1 MPKQRGRKSAASLET
16 PRLAATVEPFA
27 PAPDVLEPE
36 AQALWRSII
45 AGRPHNYFSPG
56 DLPLLREYC
65 HDVATLIPRINELL
79 AESGVDVD
87 LLKARDT
94 LVRQA
99 ASLAG
104 KLRICVSSRTRPD
117 TADMR
122 EPTESSPPPWIFG
135 KKQERAWYQER
146 GMVVPEHLRK

>member
-45 AGRPHNYFSPG
+45 ASRPHNYFSPG

-65 HDVATLIPRINELL
+65 HDVATLIPRINAIM
-79 AESGVDVD
+79 AEGSVN
-87 LLKARDT
+87 LEMLKARDG

-99 ASLAG
+99 TSLAG

-117 TADMR
+117 TAGMR
-122 EPTESSPPPWIFG
+122 ESVSNNPPAWVFG
-135 KKQERAWYQER
+135 TKAVDEWYRER
-146 GMVVPEHLRK
+146 GLEPSE